1 MSFVCNENIQIAYE
15 KSDEVMNNIQYEPDK
30 MIDST
35 AVIEYVKEHYC
46 PKIELYTRS
55 FAGLQYSSA
64 SYDDCGAMM
73 RVNNQGETLSA
84 TIVLNSDMPV
94 TFQRYALMQQ
104 IGHLITLPPDVRLN
118 PDTYNVSKHI
128 YYDLSQITEED
139 LENNYYLMREQVAN
153 IFALRVLMPNRQFYQ
168 KMRQLGSVSA
178 VAQFFGL
185 TEDAVI
191 SRMMIGA

>member
-1 MSFVCNENIQIAYE
+1 
-15 KSDEVMNNIQYEPDK
+15 
-30 MIDST
+30 
-35 AVIEYVKEHYC
+35 
-46 PKIELYTRS
+46 
-55 FAGLQYSSA
+55 
-64 SYDDCGAMM
+64 M

-84 TIVLNSDMPV
+84 TIVLNSDMPAA
-94 TFQRYALMQQ
+94 FQRYALMQQ

-118 PDTYNVSKHI
+118 PDNYNVSKHI

-185 TEDAVI
+185 TEDAVK